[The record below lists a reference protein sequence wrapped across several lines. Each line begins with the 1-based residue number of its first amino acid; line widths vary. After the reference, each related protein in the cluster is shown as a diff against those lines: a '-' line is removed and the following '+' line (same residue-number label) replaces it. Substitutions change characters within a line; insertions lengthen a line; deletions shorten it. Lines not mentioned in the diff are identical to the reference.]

1 MKKFLSLFIL
11 ILISCVKTD
20 DYEVPQSQL
29 PENVS
34 TEGTKISLRAV
45 KNSYNEETGEIYTF
59 SGDQYF
65 EAYVISSDRAG
76 NFYNE
81 LILQDHPE
89 NPEAGIQIL
98 IDENALYQR
107 YNFGR
112 KVFVKLNG
120 LSISK
125 NNGLIQLGKQNRG
138 DLDPIVSS
146 EIDEHLIRSEIVEEI
161 IPLQI

>member
-1 MKKFLSLFIL
+1 MFGFKMKKFLSLFIL

-112 KVFVKLNG
+112 RVFVKLKAWLVKRYRRLYG
-120 LSISK
+120 MVI
-125 NNGLIQLGKQNRG
+125 
-138 DLDPIVSS
+138 
-146 EIDEHLIRSEIVEEI
+146 
-161 IPLQI
+161 